1 MVIIGVDFGT
11 TNSICSYY
19 DGECIHII
27 PNENG
32 DLTTSSSIGFNID
45 SNDILFGNIPSKN
58 YTIISNFKRLI
69 GVKYSQFI
77 SNKQLVEFFKLK
89 NIEVVCSIVNE
100 YCSFKI
106 LFNGIHQTIDID
118 ELTIKYIEYLLKC
131 TRNVI
136 NFTSVVITVP
146 VYYND
151 TQRSILKE
159 YFARLD
165 LNVVRVINEPTA
177 AALAYSLGIKDS
189 LYEKILVV
197 DSGGG
202 TTDFSILEMDYDSQI
217 YRVVDVIGD
226 NFLGGEDITK
236 LLSNFISNQSNLT
249 DNSVNKESER
259 IKRILSFRDNTEI
272 YIEKCNYHSKI
283 SRLKFE
289 NICNEF
295 FGKFKF
301 LLENFVKHHNDID
314 KIVFVGGTTR
324 IPKIISLCS
333 NLLPKSSINN
343 TIDPDHTVSI
353 GASVQGYLL
362 DNLFHSNS
370 ETKDDILLLD
380 VVSMSL
386 GVESDSG
393 LMNVIIPKNTTIPVQ
408 NTMYFT
414 NEKDFMSEIEIL
426 IYQGERKLI
435 KYNTLLTT
443 LKLSG
448 LDESLLEGKMKIK
461 IQFTVDADG
470 ILKVV
475 AHEMNTDVS
484 SQIHL
489 DKLDQGS
496 SSTEVDLDI
505 LFDDIFI
512 ANQILS
518 RNTLYKTFKELLIK
532 FREKEYSKDSFELK
546 MTNKLFNET
555 FDIISKYSDYS
566 PDELNSINEQFRI
579 DFHNIHIIDSF
590 DDF

>member
-159 YFARLD
+159 YFTRLD

-236 LLSNFISNQSNLT
+236 LLSNFISNQSNLIE
-249 DNSVNKESER
+249 NSVNAESER

-283 SRLKFE
+283 SRFKFE
-289 NICNEF
+289 TICNEF

-362 DNLFHSNS
+362 EFNL

-414 NEKDFMSEIEIL
+414 NEKDFMSEIEIS

-489 DKLDQGS
+489 DKLDSVS